1 MICRRCEELWSDYL
15 EGTLAPPLAGELRA
29 HLAACDACSELFAA
43 FEEVVAGLGT
53 LSFPAAPEKLTER
66 VLDRTRS
73 KLAAGRRD
81 AERFL
86 LAPALPWH
94 QVASVIATATVL
106 ALVLLWRPPEALSDW
121 SRKASQSVHQAC
133 SFEVRTYHQS
143 ERWIEELNVLRMTV
157 GVAFEDRLD
166 EINRRLRDLEEAS
179 RRTEDEEPEQSR
191 RNDASSSLSAHAKK
205 LSQTRSLL

>member
-43 FEEVVAGLGT
+43 FAEVVAGLGT

-94 QVASVIATATVL
+94 QVASVIATAAVL

-121 SRKASQSVHQAC
+121 SRKASQSVHQAY
-133 SFEVRTYHQS
+133 SFGVRTYHQS

-157 GVAFEDRLD
+157 GVAFEDRLE

>member
-1 MICRRCEELWSDYL
+1 MICRCCEELWSDYL

-53 LSFPAAPEKLTER
+53 LSFLAAPEKLTER
-66 VLDRTRS
+66 VLDCTRS

-94 QVASVIATATVL
+94 QVASVITTAAVL
-106 ALVLLWRPPEALSDW
+106 ALVLLWHPPEALSDW
-121 SRKASQSVHQAC
+121 SRKASQSVHQAY
-133 SFEVRTYHQS
+133 SFEVRTYHHS

-179 RRTEDEEPEQSR
+179 RRTEHEEPEQSR